1 MAGEIEA
8 RLTALDLA
16 LPEVALPVADYVS
29 FLHLDGQLF
38 VAGQLP
44 LKAGKLAVTGTL
56 GAGLDIAQGQEAA
69 RLCALNILAQAKA
82 ALGDLDRIV
91 QCLRLNG
98 FVSSAPGFV
107 DHPKV
112 INGASELIV
121 KVLGQK
127 GRHTRI
133 AVGCASQS
141 TTAPNTNPSGTRSR
155 ASVTATA
162 ELAEIAEKRV
172 PLRALRSLR

>member
-8 RLTALDLA
+8 RLKALGLV
-16 LPEVALPVADYVS
+16 LPQVTLPVADYIS

-44 LKAGKLAVTGTL
+44 FKDGKLAVAGTL
-56 GAGLDIAQGQEAA
+56 GAGLDLAQGQEAA
-69 RLCALNILAQAKA
+69 RLCGLNILAQAKA
-82 ALGDLDRIV
+82 ALGDLDRIM

-98 FVSSAPGFV
+98 FVNAAPGFL

-112 INGASELIV
+112 INGASEMIV

-133 AVGCASQS
+133 AVGCSSLPLGA
-141 TTAPNTNPSGTRSR
+141 A
-155 ASVTATA
+155 V
-162 ELAEIAEKRV
+162 EIDAIFAV
-172 PLRALRSLR
+172 D

>member
-8 RLTALDLA
+8 RLKALDLV
-16 LPEVALPVADYVS
+16 LPEVAAPVADYVS
-29 FLHLDGQLF
+29 YLHLNGQLY
-38 VAGQLP
+38 VSGQLP
-44 LKAGKLAVTGTL
+44 FKGGRVAVTGTL
-56 GAGLDIAQGQEAA
+56 GADLDLDQGQDAA

-98 FVSSAPGFV
+98 YVNAV
-107 DHPKV
+107 QAYADHPKV

-133 AVGCASQS
+133 AVGCSSLPLNA
-141 TTAPNTNPSGTRSR
+141 A
-155 ASVTATA
+155 V
-162 ELAEIAEKRV
+162 EIDAIF
-172 PLRALRSLR
+172 AID

>member
-8 RLTALDLA
+8 RLKALDLV
-16 LPEVALPVADYVS
+16 LPEVPAPVADYVS
-29 FLHLDGQLF
+29 YLHLNGQLF

-44 LKAGKLAVTGTL
+44 LKEGRIAVAGKL
-56 GAGLDIAQGQEAA
+56 GAGLDVTQGQDAA

-91 QCLRLNG
+91 QCLRLTGYVNA
-98 FVSSAPGFV
+98 APDFV

-121 KVLGQK
+121 KILGPK
-127 GRHTRI
+127 GRHTRA
-133 AVGCASQS
+133 AVGCSSLPLGA
-141 TTAPNTNPSGTRSR
+141 A
-155 ASVTATA
+155 V
-162 ELAEIAEKRV
+162 EIDAIF
-172 PLRALRSLR
+172 AMD

>member
-1 MAGEIEA
+1 MVGEIEA
-8 RLTALDLA
+8 RLKALDLV
-16 LPEVALPVADYVS
+16 LPEVPAPVADYVS
-29 FLHLDGQLF
+29 FLHLNGQLY

-44 LKAGKLAVTGTL
+44 LKDGRVAVAGTL
-56 GAGLDIAQGQEAA
+56 GAGLDVPQGQDAA
-69 RLCALNILAQAKA
+69 RLCGLSILAQAKA

-98 FVSSAPGFV
+98 YVNATPDFV

-133 AVGCASQS
+133 AVGC
-141 TTAPNTNPSGTRSR
+141 SGLPLG
-155 ASVTATA
+155 AAV
-162 ELAEIAEKRV
+162 EIDAIFAV
-172 PLRALRSLR
+172 D

>member
-8 RLTALDLA
+8 RLKALDLV
-16 LPEVALPVADYVS
+16 LPKVPRPVADYVS

-44 LKAGKLAVTGTL
+44 LKDGKLAVAGML
-56 GAGLDIAQGQEAA
+56 GADLDLAQGQEAA
-69 RLCALNILAQAKA
+69 RLCGLNILAQAKA
-82 ALGDLDRIV
+82 ALGDLDCIA

-98 FVSSAPGFV
+98 FVNAAPGFH

-133 AVGCASQS
+133 AVGCSSLPLGA
-141 TTAPNTNPSGTRSR
+141 A
-155 ASVTATA
+155 V
-162 ELAEIAEKRV
+162 EIDAV
-172 PLRALRSLR
+172 FAVD